1 MAKVLDLQIPL
12 PPLEV
17 QREIVRI
24 LDTFTELT
32 AELTAR
38 KQQYAYYRNKLLTFN
53 IPGGTSRTTWRKFG
67 ETCFLQAGKAI
78 NAENISKE
86 KRLNTAFRV
95 TEETDCAGMYAKQIS
110 KETNHSLGGRALCV
124 GMSALQRVIIMLR
137 NTQLL

>member
-1 MAKVLDLQIPL
+1 MVKPVFFKLARQLMP
-12 PPLEV
+12 
-17 QREIVRI
+17 RI
-24 LDTFTELT
+24 FL
-32 AELTAR
+32 R
-38 KQQYAYYRNKLLTFN
+38 K
-53 IPGGTSRTTWRKFG
+53 
-67 ETCFLQAGKAI
+67 
-78 NAENISKE
+78 